1 MFVTRAAVQLG
12 SGREYTEQFEQRER
26 LRLRDGQTQ
35 ISADRLVLRGR
46 TESQRGA
53 SITAV
58 GLPRDSVDISSA
70 ARPPRGVPGP
80 TVPISGLEDEDGLPK
95 VNNPKAELVKQLL
108 EKIFKKKVKLPNAND
123 FLKEPPAAGGVPGRG
138 PQGSQ
143 GPGRPQGPPG
153 VGPNGGFGL
162 EYDFYQRYSESE
174 RTEFSAAG
182 VVETADGRSINFAVN
197 LSMSRSYSTETS
209 ISIRA
214 GEQLTDPLVLNFNGN
229 AAELSSGS
237 FEFDLDSDGEAEEMR
252 FLAGGSGFLAIDRN
266 NDGVINDG
274 SELFGTKSGNGFA
287 DLAAYDEDGNQFI
300 DENDSV
306 YSQLRIYNKDAQGN
320 DLVSTLAENDVG
332 AIYLDNEETPFT
344 IKDENNETLAQVRR
358 SGVFLKESGGVGT
371 VQQVD
376 LATRSLD
383 TVDAAPEAS
392 SDDDLSSLANLDIT
406 A

>member
-1 MFVTRAAVQLG
+1 MYVTRAAVQLG

-35 ISADRLVLRGR
+35 ISADRVILRGR

-53 SITAV
+53 SLTAV
-58 GLPRDSVDISSA
+58 GLPRDTVDISSA

-80 TVPISGLEDEDGLPK
+80 TIPIGGETGDDGLPT

-108 EKIFKKKVKLPNAND
+108 ERVFKQKVKLPDVKD

-138 PQGSQ
+138 PQGPQ
-143 GPGRPQGPPG
+143 GPRGAQGPPG
-153 VGPNGGFGL
+153 GPPNGGFGL

-197 LSMSRSYSTETS
+197 LSMARSYSTETS

-237 FEFDLDSDGEAEEMR
+237 FAFDLDSDGEAEEMR
-252 FLAGGSGFLAIDRN
+252 FLSGGSGFLAIDRN
-266 NDGVINDG
+266 GDGVINDG

-306 YSQLRIYNKDAQGN
+306 YSQLRIYNKDAEGN
-320 DLVSTLAENDVG
+320 DLISTLAENDVG
-332 AIYLDNEETPFT
+332 AIYLGSEETPFS

-376 LATRSLD
+376 LATSSPEP
-383 TVDAAPEAS
+383 AAPSAES
-392 SDDDLSSLANLDIT
+392 TTNDDLSSLSNLDIT